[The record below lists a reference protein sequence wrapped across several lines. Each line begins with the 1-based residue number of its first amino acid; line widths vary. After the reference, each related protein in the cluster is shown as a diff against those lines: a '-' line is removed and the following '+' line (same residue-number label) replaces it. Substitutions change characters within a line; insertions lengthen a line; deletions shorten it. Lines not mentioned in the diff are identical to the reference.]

1 MHEWNATTITMAKPR
16 RLLRATLDL
25 VMLPDRYRISSYR
38 QSGPRYRAAWRASE
52 GPAAFSHRGHYAL
65 IRPPYNACAP
75 SGNSP
80 SIAANPGPIAACTG
94 LAYGVAAHGRPLT

>member
-1 MHEWNATTITMAKPR
+1 MHEWNATTMTMAKPR
-16 RLLRATLDL
+16 RLLRAKLDL

-65 IRPPYNACAP
+65 IRRPYNACVP
-75 SGNSP
+75 GHRVETRLQSQQ
-80 SIAANPGPIAACTG
+80 IAECAS